1 MGQSVAQR
9 RGAAAWWAHGY
20 SARGGAVIIKCIFLF
35 CYTLQ
40 LPIMNLTAPAAP
52 LSAALSAPISAR
64 DIWADIAAV
73 RQSRPLVHCITNLVV
88 TNFTANVLLA
98 CGAAPV
104 MAHAHEEVQDM
115 AGIAQGLLLN
125 IGTLDPYWV
134 QSMKLAFAAA
144 QKRNIP
150 VVLDPVG
157 AGATPYRNQAL
168 EELLSQGAPGVVRGN
183 ASEVMSMAH
192 IAVTSRGVESS
203 ASVNDA
209 LGAAQALAARIQGTV
224 CVSGEVD
231 HILHA
236 DGRHASLRNG
246 HEWLTRITGV
256 GCALTALIAAVCS
269 VQPDYWRATVT
280 GMAWMGIAGE
290 IAFEKAQHA
299 GIGSMAV
306 ALLDALQQLR
316 EEDVVERLRL
326 VADGL

>member
-1 MGQSVAQR
+1 MKSNSQ
-9 RGAAAWWAHGY
+9 
-20 SARGGAVIIKCIFLF
+20 
-35 CYTLQ
+35 
-40 LPIMNLTAPAAP
+40 
-52 LSAALSAPISAR
+52 LSAQ
-64 DIWADIAAV
+64 DVWADIATV
-73 RQSRPLVHCITNLVV
+73 RQNKPLVHCITNLVV

-144 QKRNIP
+144 QKRGIP
-150 VVLDPVG
+150 VVIDPVG
-157 AGATPYRNQAL
+157 AGATSYRNQAL
-168 EELLSQGAPGVVRGN
+168 EELLQQGMPAVVRGN

-192 IAVTSRGVESS
+192 VAITSRGVESS
-203 ASVNDA
+203 ANVNDA
-209 LGAAQALAARIQGTV
+209 LGAAQALAARTQGTV

-231 HILHA
+231 HILHV
-236 DGRHASLRNG
+236 DGRHASLHNG

-269 VQPDYWRATVT
+269 VQPDHWRATIT

-290 IAFEKAQHA
+290 IAFDKTQHA
-299 GIGSMAV
+299 GIGCMAV

-316 EEDVVERLRL
+316 EEDVAARLRI
-326 VADGL
+326 VVDGL

>member
-1 MGQSVAQR
+1 MKSNSQ
-9 RGAAAWWAHGY
+9 
-20 SARGGAVIIKCIFLF
+20 
-35 CYTLQ
+35 
-40 LPIMNLTAPAAP
+40 
-52 LSAALSAPISAR
+52 LSAQ
-64 DIWADIAAV
+64 DVWADIATV
-73 RQSRPLVHCITNLVV
+73 RQNKPLVHCITNLVV

-144 QKRNIP
+144 QKRGIP
-150 VVLDPVG
+150 VVIDPVG
-157 AGATPYRNQAL
+157 AGATSYRNQAL
-168 EELLSQGAPGVVRGN
+168 EELLQQGMPAVVRGN
-183 ASEVMSMAH
+183 ATEVMSMAH
-192 IAVTSRGVESS
+192 VAITSRGVESS
-203 ASVNDA
+203 ANVNDA
-209 LGAAQALAARIQGTV
+209 LGAAQALAARTQGTV

-231 HILHA
+231 HILHV
-236 DGRHASLRNG
+236 DGRHASLHNG

-269 VQPDYWRATVT
+269 VQPDHWRATIT

-290 IAFEKAQHA
+290 IAFDKTQHA

-316 EEDVVERLRL
+316 EEDVAARLRI
-326 VADGL
+326 VVDGL

>member
-1 MGQSVAQR
+1 MKSNSQ
-9 RGAAAWWAHGY
+9 
-20 SARGGAVIIKCIFLF
+20 
-35 CYTLQ
+35 
-40 LPIMNLTAPAAP
+40 
-52 LSAALSAPISAR
+52 LSAQDL
-64 DIWADIAAV
+64 WADIATV
-73 RQSRPLVHCITNLVV
+73 RQNKPLVHCITNLVV

-134 QSMKLAFAAA
+134 QSMQLAFAAA
-144 QKRNIP
+144 QKRGIP
-150 VVLDPVG
+150 VVIDPVG
-157 AGATPYRNQAL
+157 AGATSYRNQAL
-168 EELLSQGAPGVVRGN
+168 EELLQQGMPAVVRGN

-192 IAVTSRGVESS
+192 VAITSRGVESS
-203 ASVNDA
+203 ANVNDA
-209 LGAAQALAARIQGTV
+209 LGAAQALAARTQGTV

-231 HILHA
+231 HILHV
-236 DGRHASLRNG
+236 DGRHASLHNG

-269 VQPDYWRATVT
+269 VQPDHWRATIT

-290 IAFEKAQHA
+290 IAFDKTQHA

-316 EEDVVERLRL
+316 EEDVAARLRI
-326 VADGL
+326 VVDGL

>member
-1 MGQSVAQR
+1 MKSNSQ
-9 RGAAAWWAHGY
+9 
-20 SARGGAVIIKCIFLF
+20 
-35 CYTLQ
+35 
-40 LPIMNLTAPAAP
+40 
-52 LSAALSAPISAR
+52 LSAQDL
-64 DIWADIAAV
+64 WADIATV
-73 RQSRPLVHCITNLVV
+73 RQNKPLVHCITNLVV

-144 QKRNIP
+144 QKRGIP
-150 VVLDPVG
+150 VVIDPVG
-157 AGATPYRNQAL
+157 AGATSYRNQAL
-168 EELLSQGAPGVVRGN
+168 EELLQQGMPAVVRGN

-192 IAVTSRGVESS
+192 VAITSRGVESS
-203 ASVNDA
+203 ANVNDA
-209 LGAAQALAARIQGTV
+209 LGAAQALAARTQGTV

-231 HILHA
+231 HILHV
-236 DGRHASLRNG
+236 DGRHASLHNG

-269 VQPDYWRATVT
+269 VQPDHWRATIT

-290 IAFEKAQHA
+290 IAFDKTQHA

-316 EEDVVERLRL
+316 EEDVAARLRI
-326 VADGL
+326 VVDGL

>member
-1 MGQSVAQR
+1 MSTPP
-9 RGAAAWWAHGY
+9 
-20 SARGGAVIIKCIFLF
+20 S
-35 CYTLQ
+35 
-40 LPIMNLTAPAAP
+40 LT
-52 LSAALSAPISAR
+52 AR

-115 AGIAQGLLLN
+115 TGIAQGLLLN
-125 IGTLDPYWV
+125 IGTLDPYHV
-134 QSMKLAFAAA
+134 QSMQLAFATAH
-144 QKRNIP
+144 KRGIP
-150 VVLDPVG
+150 VVIDPVG
-157 AGATPYRNQAL
+157 AGATPYRNRAL
-168 EELLSQGAPGVVRGN
+168 EELLQTGQPSVIRGN

-192 IAVTSRGVESS
+192 IAVTSRGVEST
-203 ASVNDA
+203 AHADDA
-209 LGAAQALAARIQGTV
+209 LGAAQALAQRIQGTV

-256 GCALTALIAAVCS
+256 GCALTALIAAVCC
-269 VQPDYWRATVT
+269 VQNKHGASSDYWRATIT
-280 GMAWMGIAGE
+280 SMAWMGIAGE

-299 GIGSMAV
+299 GIGTMAV
-306 ALLDALQQLR
+306 CLLDALQQLR
-316 EEDVVERLRL
+316 EEDVVERLQFA
-326 VADGL
+326 ADGI

>member
-1 MGQSVAQR
+1 MKSNSQ
-9 RGAAAWWAHGY
+9 
-20 SARGGAVIIKCIFLF
+20 
-35 CYTLQ
+35 
-40 LPIMNLTAPAAP
+40 
-52 LSAALSAPISAR
+52 LSAQDL
-64 DIWADIAAV
+64 WADIATV
-73 RQSRPLVHCITNLVV
+73 RQNKPLVHCITNLVV

-144 QKRNIP
+144 QKRGIP
-150 VVLDPVG
+150 VVIDPVG

-168 EELLSQGAPGVVRGN
+168 EELLQQGMAAVVRGN

-192 IAVTSRGVESS
+192 VAITSRGVESS
-203 ASVNDA
+203 ANVNDA
-209 LGAAQALAARIQGTV
+209 LGAAQALAARTQGTV

-231 HILHA
+231 HILHV
-236 DGRHASLRNG
+236 DGRHASLHNG

-269 VQPDYWRATVT
+269 VQPDHWRATIT

-290 IAFEKAQHA
+290 IAFDKTQHA

-316 EEDVVERLRL
+316 EEDVAARLRI
-326 VADGL
+326 VVDGL

>member
-1 MGQSVAQR
+1 MKSNSQ
-9 RGAAAWWAHGY
+9 
-20 SARGGAVIIKCIFLF
+20 
-35 CYTLQ
+35 
-40 LPIMNLTAPAAP
+40 
-52 LSAALSAPISAR
+52 LSAQ
-64 DIWADIAAV
+64 DVWADIATV
-73 RQSRPLVHCITNLVV
+73 RQNKPLVHCITNLVV

-144 QKRNIP
+144 QKRGIP
-150 VVLDPVG
+150 VVIDPVG

-168 EELLSQGAPGVVRGN
+168 EELLQQGMPAVVRGN

-192 IAVTSRGVESS
+192 VAITSRGVESS
-203 ASVNDA
+203 ANVNDA
-209 LGAAQALAARIQGTV
+209 LGAAQALAARTQGTV

-231 HILHA
+231 HILHV
-236 DGRHASLRNG
+236 DGRHASLHNG

-269 VQPDYWRATVT
+269 VQPDHWRATIT

-290 IAFEKAQHA
+290 IAFDKTQHA

-316 EEDVVERLRL
+316 EEDVAARLRI
-326 VADGL
+326 VVDGL

>member
-1 MGQSVAQR
+1 MKSNSQ
-9 RGAAAWWAHGY
+9 
-20 SARGGAVIIKCIFLF
+20 
-35 CYTLQ
+35 
-40 LPIMNLTAPAAP
+40 
-52 LSAALSAPISAR
+52 LSAQ
-64 DIWADIAAV
+64 DVWADIATV
-73 RQSRPLVHCITNLVV
+73 RQNKPLVHCITNLVV

-144 QKRNIP
+144 QKRGIP
-150 VVLDPVG
+150 VVIDPVG
-157 AGATPYRNQAL
+157 AGATSYRNQAL
-168 EELLSQGAPGVVRGN
+168 EELLQQGMPAVVRGN

-192 IAVTSRGVESS
+192 VAITSRGVESS
-203 ASVNDA
+203 ANVNDA
-209 LGAAQALAARIQGTV
+209 LGAAQALAARTQGTV

-231 HILHA
+231 HILHI
-236 DGRHASLRNG
+236 DGRHASLQNG
-246 HEWLTRITGV
+246 HEWFTRITGV

-269 VQPDYWRATVT
+269 VQPDHWRATIT

-290 IAFEKAQHA
+290 IAFDKTQHA

-306 ALLDALQQLR
+306 ALLDAVQQLR
-316 EEDVVERLRL
+316 EEDVAARLRI
-326 VADGL
+326 VVDGL

>member
-1 MGQSVAQR
+1 MKSNSQ
-9 RGAAAWWAHGY
+9 
-20 SARGGAVIIKCIFLF
+20 
-35 CYTLQ
+35 
-40 LPIMNLTAPAAP
+40 
-52 LSAALSAPISAR
+52 LSAQDL
-64 DIWADIAAV
+64 WADIATV
-73 RQSRPLVHCITNLVV
+73 RQNKPLVHCITNLVV

-144 QKRNIP
+144 QKRGIP
-150 VVLDPVG
+150 VVIDPVG

-168 EELLSQGAPGVVRGN
+168 EELLQQGMPAVVRGN

-192 IAVTSRGVESS
+192 VAITSRGVESS
-203 ASVNDA
+203 ANVNDA
-209 LGAAQALAARIQGTV
+209 LGAAQALAARTQGTV

-231 HILHA
+231 HILHV
-236 DGRHASLRNG
+236 DGRHASLHNG

-269 VQPDYWRATVT
+269 VQPDHWCATIT

-290 IAFEKAQHA
+290 IAFDKTQHA

-316 EEDVVERLRL
+316 EEDVAARLRI
-326 VADGL
+326 VVDGL

>member
-1 MGQSVAQR
+1 MKSNSQ
-9 RGAAAWWAHGY
+9 
-20 SARGGAVIIKCIFLF
+20 
-35 CYTLQ
+35 
-40 LPIMNLTAPAAP
+40 
-52 LSAALSAPISAR
+52 LSAQ
-64 DIWADIAAV
+64 DVWADIATV
-73 RQSRPLVHCITNLVV
+73 RQNKPLVHCITNLVV

-144 QKRNIP
+144 QKRGIP
-150 VVLDPVG
+150 VVIDPVG
-157 AGATPYRNQAL
+157 AGATSYRNQAL
-168 EELLSQGAPGVVRGN
+168 EELLQQGMPAVVRGN

-192 IAVTSRGVESS
+192 VAITSRGVESS
-203 ASVNDA
+203 ANVNDA
-209 LGAAQALAARIQGTV
+209 LGAAQALAARTQGTV

-231 HILHA
+231 HILHV
-236 DGRHASLRNG
+236 DGRHASLHNG

-269 VQPDYWRATVT
+269 VQPDHWRATIT

-290 IAFEKAQHA
+290 IAFNKTQHA

-306 ALLDALQQLR
+306 ALLDALQQLSER
-316 EEDVVERLRL
+316 QLVEMLHLDFAR
-326 VADGL
+326 

>member
-1 MGQSVAQR
+1 MKSNSQ
-9 RGAAAWWAHGY
+9 
-20 SARGGAVIIKCIFLF
+20 
-35 CYTLQ
+35 
-40 LPIMNLTAPAAP
+40 
-52 LSAALSAPISAR
+52 LSAQ
-64 DIWADIAAV
+64 DVWADIATV
-73 RQSRPLVHCITNLVV
+73 RQNKPLVHCITNLVV

-134 QSMKLAFAAA
+134 QSMQLAFAAA
-144 QKRNIP
+144 QKRGIP
-150 VVLDPVG
+150 VVIDPVG
-157 AGATPYRNQAL
+157 AGATSYRNQAL
-168 EELLSQGAPGVVRGN
+168 EELLQQGMPAVVRGN

-192 IAVTSRGVESS
+192 VAITSRGVESS
-203 ASVNDA
+203 ANVNDA
-209 LGAAQALAARIQGTV
+209 LGAAQALAARTQGTV

-231 HILHA
+231 HILHV
-236 DGRHASLRNG
+236 DGRHASLHNG

-269 VQPDYWRATVT
+269 VQPDHWRATIT

-290 IAFEKAQHA
+290 IAFDKTQHA

-316 EEDVVERLRL
+316 EEDVAARLRI
-326 VADGL
+326 VVDGL

>member
-1 MGQSVAQR
+1 MKSNSQ
-9 RGAAAWWAHGY
+9 
-20 SARGGAVIIKCIFLF
+20 
-35 CYTLQ
+35 
-40 LPIMNLTAPAAP
+40 
-52 LSAALSAPISAR
+52 LSAQDVL
-64 DIWADIAAV
+64 ADIATV
-73 RQSRPLVHCITNLVV
+73 RQNKPLVHCITNLVV

-144 QKRNIP
+144 QKRGIP
-150 VVLDPVG
+150 VVIDPVG
-157 AGATPYRNQAL
+157 AGATSYRNQAL
-168 EELLSQGAPGVVRGN
+168 EELLQQGMPAVVRGN

-192 IAVTSRGVESS
+192 VAITSRGVESS
-203 ASVNDA
+203 ANVNDA
-209 LGAAQALAARIQGTV
+209 LGAAQALAARTQGTV

-231 HILHA
+231 HILHV
-236 DGRHASLRNG
+236 DGRHASLHNG

-269 VQPDYWRATVT
+269 VQPDHWRATIT

-290 IAFEKAQHA
+290 IAFDKTQHA

-316 EEDVVERLRL
+316 EEDVAARLRI
-326 VADGL
+326 VVDGL

>member
-1 MGQSVAQR
+1 MKSNSQ
-9 RGAAAWWAHGY
+9 
-20 SARGGAVIIKCIFLF
+20 
-35 CYTLQ
+35 
-40 LPIMNLTAPAAP
+40 
-52 LSAALSAPISAR
+52 LSAQ
-64 DIWADIAAV
+64 DVWADIATV
-73 RQSRPLVHCITNLVV
+73 RQNKPLVHCITNLVV

-134 QSMKLAFAAA
+134 QSMRLAFAAA
-144 QKRNIP
+144 QKRGIP
-150 VVLDPVG
+150 VVIDPVG

-168 EELLSQGAPGVVRGN
+168 EELLQQGMPAVVRGN

-192 IAVTSRGVESS
+192 VAITSRGVESS
-203 ASVNDA
+203 ANVNDA
-209 LGAAQALAARIQGTV
+209 LGAARALAARTQGTV

-231 HILHA
+231 HILHV
-236 DGRHASLRNG
+236 DGRHASLHNG

-269 VQPDYWRATVT
+269 VQPDHWRATIT

-290 IAFEKAQHA
+290 IAFDKTQHA

-316 EEDVVERLRL
+316 EEDVAARLRL
-326 VADGL
+326 AVA

>member
-1 MGQSVAQR
+1 MKSNSQ
-9 RGAAAWWAHGY
+9 
-20 SARGGAVIIKCIFLF
+20 
-35 CYTLQ
+35 
-40 LPIMNLTAPAAP
+40 
-52 LSAALSAPISAR
+52 LSAQ
-64 DIWADIAAV
+64 DVWADIATV
-73 RQSRPLVHCITNLVV
+73 RQNKPLVHCITNLVV

-144 QKRNIP
+144 QKRGIP
-150 VVLDPVG
+150 VVIDPVG
-157 AGATPYRNQAL
+157 AGATSYRNQAL
-168 EELLSQGAPGVVRGN
+168 EELLQQGMPAVVRGN

-192 IAVTSRGVESS
+192 VAITSRGVESS
-203 ASVNDA
+203 ANVNDA
-209 LGAAQALAARIQGTV
+209 LGAARALAARTQGTV

-231 HILHA
+231 HILHV
-236 DGRHASLRNG
+236 DGRHASLHNG

-269 VQPDYWRATVT
+269 VQPDHWRATIT
-280 GMAWMGIAGE
+280 AMAWMGIAGE
-290 IAFEKAQHA
+290 IAFDKTQHA

-316 EEDVVERLRL
+316 EEDVAARLRL
-326 VADGL
+326 AVA

>member
-1 MGQSVAQR
+1 MKSNSQ
-9 RGAAAWWAHGY
+9 
-20 SARGGAVIIKCIFLF
+20 
-35 CYTLQ
+35 
-40 LPIMNLTAPAAP
+40 
-52 LSAALSAPISAR
+52 LSAQ
-64 DIWADIAAV
+64 DVWADIATV
-73 RQSRPLVHCITNLVV
+73 RQNKPLVHCITNLVV

-134 QSMKLAFAAA
+134 QSMRLAFAAA
-144 QKRNIP
+144 QKRGIP
-150 VVLDPVG
+150 VVIDPVG

-168 EELLSQGAPGVVRGN
+168 EELLQQGMPAVVRGN

-192 IAVTSRGVESS
+192 VAITSRGVESS
-203 ASVNDA
+203 ANVNDA
-209 LGAAQALAARIQGTV
+209 LGAARALAARTQGTV

-231 HILHA
+231 HILHV
-236 DGRHASLRNG
+236 DGRHASLHNG

-269 VQPDYWRATVT
+269 VQPDHWRATIT

-290 IAFEKAQHA
+290 IAFDKTQHA

-316 EEDVVERLRL
+316 EEDVAARLRI
-326 VADGL
+326 VVDGL

>member
-1 MGQSVAQR
+1 MKSNSQ
-9 RGAAAWWAHGY
+9 
-20 SARGGAVIIKCIFLF
+20 
-35 CYTLQ
+35 
-40 LPIMNLTAPAAP
+40 
-52 LSAALSAPISAR
+52 LSAQDL
-64 DIWADIAAV
+64 WADIATV
-73 RQSRPLVHCITNLVV
+73 RQNKPLVHCITNLVV

-144 QKRNIP
+144 QKRGIP
-150 VVLDPVG
+150 VVIDPVG
-157 AGATPYRNQAL
+157 AGATSYRNQAL
-168 EELLSQGAPGVVRGN
+168 EELLQQGMPAVVRGN

-192 IAVTSRGVESS
+192 VAITSRGVESS
-203 ASVNDA
+203 ANVNDA
-209 LGAAQALAARIQGTV
+209 LGAARALAARTQGTV

-231 HILHA
+231 HILHV
-236 DGRHASLRNG
+236 DGRHASLHNG

-269 VQPDYWRATVT
+269 VQPDHWRATIT

-290 IAFEKAQHA
+290 IAFDKTQHA

-316 EEDVVERLRL
+316 EEDVAARLRI
-326 VADGL
+326 VVDGL

>member
-1 MGQSVAQR
+1 MKSNSQ
-9 RGAAAWWAHGY
+9 
-20 SARGGAVIIKCIFLF
+20 
-35 CYTLQ
+35 
-40 LPIMNLTAPAAP
+40 
-52 LSAALSAPISAR
+52 LSAQ
-64 DIWADIAAV
+64 DVWADIATV
-73 RQSRPLVHCITNLVV
+73 RQNKPLVHCITNLVV

-115 AGIAQGLLLN
+115 AGIVQGLLLN

-144 QKRNIP
+144 QKRGIP
-150 VVLDPVG
+150 VVIDPVG
-157 AGATPYRNQAL
+157 AGATSYRNQAL
-168 EELLSQGAPGVVRGN
+168 EELLQQGMPAVVRGN

-192 IAVTSRGVESS
+192 VAITSRGVESS
-203 ASVNDA
+203 ANVNDA
-209 LGAAQALAARIQGTV
+209 LGAAQALAARTQGTV

-231 HILHA
+231 HILHV
-236 DGRHASLRNG
+236 DGRHASLHNG

-269 VQPDYWRATVT
+269 VQPDHWRATIT

-290 IAFEKAQHA
+290 IAFDKTQHA

-316 EEDVVERLRL
+316 EEDVAARLRI
-326 VADGL
+326 VVDGL

>member
-1 MGQSVAQR
+1 MKSNSQ
-9 RGAAAWWAHGY
+9 
-20 SARGGAVIIKCIFLF
+20 
-35 CYTLQ
+35 
-40 LPIMNLTAPAAP
+40 
-52 LSAALSAPISAR
+52 LSAQ
-64 DIWADIAAV
+64 DVWADIATV
-73 RQSRPLVHCITNLVV
+73 RQNKPLVHCITNLVV

-134 QSMKLAFAAA
+134 QSMRLAFAAA
-144 QKRNIP
+144 QKRGIP
-150 VVLDPVG
+150 VVIDPVG
-157 AGATPYRNQAL
+157 AGATSYRNQAL
-168 EELLSQGAPGVVRGN
+168 EELLQQGMPAVVRGN

-192 IAVTSRGVESS
+192 VAITSRGVESS
-203 ASVNDA
+203 ANVNDA
-209 LGAAQALAARIQGTV
+209 LGAAQALAARTQGTV

-231 HILHA
+231 HILHV
-236 DGRHASLRNG
+236 DGRHASLHNG

-269 VQPDYWRATVT
+269 VQPDHWRATIT

-290 IAFEKAQHA
+290 IAFDKTQHA

-316 EEDVVERLRL
+316 EEDVAARLRI
-326 VADGL
+326 VVDGL

>member
-1 MGQSVAQR
+1 MKSNSQ
-9 RGAAAWWAHGY
+9 
-20 SARGGAVIIKCIFLF
+20 
-35 CYTLQ
+35 
-40 LPIMNLTAPAAP
+40 
-52 LSAALSAPISAR
+52 LSAQDL
-64 DIWADIAAV
+64 WADIATV
-73 RQSRPLVHCITNLVV
+73 RQNKPLVHCITNLVV

-134 QSMKLAFAAA
+134 QSMRLAFAAA
-144 QKRNIP
+144 QKRGIP
-150 VVLDPVG
+150 VVIDPVG

-168 EELLSQGAPGVVRGN
+168 EELLQQGMPAVVRGN

-192 IAVTSRGVESS
+192 VAITSRGVESS
-203 ASVNDA
+203 ANVNDA
-209 LGAAQALAARIQGTV
+209 LGAARALAARTQGTV

-231 HILHA
+231 HILHV
-236 DGRHASLRNG
+236 DGRHASLHNG

-269 VQPDYWRATVT
+269 VQPDHWRATIT

-290 IAFEKAQHA
+290 IAFDKTQHA

-316 EEDVVERLRL
+316 EEDVAARLRL
-326 VADGL
+326 AVA

>member
-1 MGQSVAQR
+1 MSPNSQ
-9 RGAAAWWAHGY
+9 
-20 SARGGAVIIKCIFLF
+20 
-35 CYTLQ
+35 
-40 LPIMNLTAPAAP
+40 
-52 LSAALSAPISAR
+52 LSAQ
-64 DIWADIAAV
+64 DVWADIATV
-73 RQSRPLVHCITNLVV
+73 RQNKPLVHCITNLVV

-134 QSMKLAFAAA
+134 QSMRLAFAAA
-144 QKRNIP
+144 QKRGIP
-150 VVLDPVG
+150 VVIDPVG

-168 EELLSQGAPGVVRGN
+168 EELLQQGMPAVVRGN

-192 IAVTSRGVESS
+192 VAITSRGVESS
-203 ASVNDA
+203 ANVNDA
-209 LGAAQALAARIQGTV
+209 LGAARALAARTQGTV

-231 HILHA
+231 HILHV
-236 DGRHASLRNG
+236 DGRHASLHNG

-269 VQPDYWRATVT
+269 VQPDHWRATIT

-290 IAFEKAQHA
+290 IAFDKTQHA

-316 EEDVVERLRL
+316 EEDVAARLRL
-326 VADGL
+326 AVA

>member
-1 MGQSVAQR
+1 MKSNSQ
-9 RGAAAWWAHGY
+9 
-20 SARGGAVIIKCIFLF
+20 
-35 CYTLQ
+35 
-40 LPIMNLTAPAAP
+40 
-52 LSAALSAPISAR
+52 LSAQ
-64 DIWADIAAV
+64 DVWADIATV
-73 RQSRPLVHCITNLVV
+73 RQNKPLVHCITNLVV

-144 QKRNIP
+144 QKRGIP
-150 VVLDPVG
+150 VVIDPVG
-157 AGATPYRNQAL
+157 AGATSYRNQAL
-168 EELLSQGAPGVVRGN
+168 EELLQQGMPAVVRGN

-192 IAVTSRGVESS
+192 VAITSRGVESS
-203 ASVNDA
+203 ANVNDA
-209 LGAAQALAARIQGTV
+209 LGAAQALAARTQGTV

-231 HILHA
+231 HILHV
-236 DGRHASLRNG
+236 DGRHASLHNG

-269 VQPDYWRATVT
+269 VQPDHWRATIT

-290 IAFEKAQHA
+290 IAFDKTQHA

-316 EEDVVERLRL
+316 EEDVAARLRI
-326 VADGL
+326 VVDGL

>member
-1 MGQSVAQR
+1 MKSNSQ
-9 RGAAAWWAHGY
+9 
-20 SARGGAVIIKCIFLF
+20 
-35 CYTLQ
+35 
-40 LPIMNLTAPAAP
+40 
-52 LSAALSAPISAR
+52 LSAQ
-64 DIWADIAAV
+64 DVWADIATV
-73 RQSRPLVHCITNLVV
+73 RQIKPLVHCITNLVV

-144 QKRNIP
+144 QKRGIP
-150 VVLDPVG
+150 VVIDPVG
-157 AGATPYRNQAL
+157 AGATSYRNQAL
-168 EELLSQGAPGVVRGN
+168 EELLQQGMPAVVRGN

-192 IAVTSRGVESS
+192 VAITSRGVESS
-203 ASVNDA
+203 ANVNDA
-209 LGAAQALAARIQGTV
+209 LGAAQALAARTQGTV

-231 HILHA
+231 HILHV
-236 DGRHASLRNG
+236 DGRHASLHNG

-269 VQPDYWRATVT
+269 VQPDHWRATIT

-290 IAFEKAQHA
+290 IAFDKTQHA

-316 EEDVVERLRL
+316 EEDVAARLRI
-326 VADGL
+326 VVDGL

>member
-1 MGQSVAQR
+1 MTSNSQ
-9 RGAAAWWAHGY
+9 
-20 SARGGAVIIKCIFLF
+20 
-35 CYTLQ
+35 
-40 LPIMNLTAPAAP
+40 
-52 LSAALSAPISAR
+52 LSAQ
-64 DIWADIAAV
+64 DVWADIATV
-73 RQSRPLVHCITNLVV
+73 RQNKPLVHCITNLVV

-144 QKRNIP
+144 QKRGIP
-150 VVLDPVG
+150 VVIDPVG
-157 AGATPYRNQAL
+157 AGATSYRNQAL
-168 EELLSQGAPGVVRGN
+168 EELLQQGMPAVVRGN

-192 IAVTSRGVESS
+192 VAITSRGVESS
-203 ASVNDA
+203 ANVNDA
-209 LGAAQALAARIQGTV
+209 LGAAQALAARTQGTV

-231 HILHA
+231 HILHV
-236 DGRHASLRNG
+236 DGRHASLHNG

-269 VQPDYWRATVT
+269 VQPDHWRATIT

-290 IAFEKAQHA
+290 IAFDKTQHA

-316 EEDVVERLRL
+316 EEDVAARLRI
-326 VADGL
+326 VVDGL

>member
-1 MGQSVAQR
+1 MKSNSQ
-9 RGAAAWWAHGY
+9 
-20 SARGGAVIIKCIFLF
+20 
-35 CYTLQ
+35 
-40 LPIMNLTAPAAP
+40 
-52 LSAALSAPISAR
+52 LSAQ
-64 DIWADIAAV
+64 DVWADIATV
-73 RQSRPLVHCITNLVV
+73 RQNKPLVHCITNLVV

-115 AGIAQGLLLN
+115 AGIVQGLLLN

-144 QKRNIP
+144 QKRGIP
-150 VVLDPVG
+150 VVIDPVG
-157 AGATPYRNQAL
+157 AGATSYRNQAL
-168 EELLSQGAPGVVRGN
+168 EELLQQGMPAVVRGN

-192 IAVTSRGVESS
+192 VAITSRGVESS
-203 ASVNDA
+203 ANVNDA
-209 LGAAQALAARIQGTV
+209 LGAAQALAARTQGTV

-231 HILHA
+231 HILHV
-236 DGRHASLRNG
+236 DGRHASLHNG

-256 GCALTALIAAVCS
+256 GCALTALLAAVCS
-269 VQPDYWRATVT
+269 VQPDHWRATVT

-290 IAFEKAQHA
+290 IAFDKTQHA

-316 EEDVVERLRL
+316 EEDVAARLRI
-326 VADGL
+326 VVDGL

>member
-1 MGQSVAQR
+1 MKSNSQ
-9 RGAAAWWAHGY
+9 
-20 SARGGAVIIKCIFLF
+20 
-35 CYTLQ
+35 
-40 LPIMNLTAPAAP
+40 
-52 LSAALSAPISAR
+52 LSAQDL
-64 DIWADIAAV
+64 WADIATV
-73 RQSRPLVHCITNLVV
+73 RQNKPLVHCITNLVV

-144 QKRNIP
+144 QKRGIP
-150 VVLDPVG
+150 VVIDPVG
-157 AGATPYRNQAL
+157 AGATSYRNQAL
-168 EELLSQGAPGVVRGN
+168 EELLQQGMPAVVRGN

-192 IAVTSRGVESS
+192 VAITSRGVESS
-203 ASVNDA
+203 ANVNDA
-209 LGAAQALAARIQGTV
+209 LGAAQALAARTQGTV

-231 HILHA
+231 HILHV
-236 DGRHASLRNG
+236 DGRHASLHNG

-269 VQPDYWRATVT
+269 VQPDHWRATIT

-290 IAFEKAQHA
+290 IAFDKTQHA

-306 ALLDALQQLR
+306 ALLDALQQLSER
-316 EEDVVERLRL
+316 QLVEMLHLDFAR
-326 VADGL
+326 

>member
-1 MGQSVAQR
+1 MKSNSQ
-9 RGAAAWWAHGY
+9 
-20 SARGGAVIIKCIFLF
+20 
-35 CYTLQ
+35 
-40 LPIMNLTAPAAP
+40 
-52 LSAALSAPISAR
+52 LSAQ
-64 DIWADIAAV
+64 DVWADIATV
-73 RQSRPLVHCITNLVV
+73 RQNKPLVHCITNLVV

-125 IGTLDPYWV
+125 ISTLDPYWV

-144 QKRNIP
+144 QKRGIP
-150 VVLDPVG
+150 VVIDPVG
-157 AGATPYRNQAL
+157 AGATSYRNQAL
-168 EELLSQGAPGVVRGN
+168 EELLQQGMPAVVRGN

-192 IAVTSRGVESS
+192 VAITSRGVESS
-203 ASVNDA
+203 ANVNDA
-209 LGAAQALAARIQGTV
+209 LGAAQALAARTQGTV

-231 HILHA
+231 HILHV
-236 DGRHASLRNG
+236 DGRHASLHNG

-269 VQPDYWRATVT
+269 VQPDHWRATIT

-290 IAFEKAQHA
+290 IAFDKTQHA

-316 EEDVVERLRL
+316 EEDVAARLRI
-326 VADGL
+326 VVDGL

>member
-1 MGQSVAQR
+1 MKSNSQ
-9 RGAAAWWAHGY
+9 
-20 SARGGAVIIKCIFLF
+20 
-35 CYTLQ
+35 
-40 LPIMNLTAPAAP
+40 
-52 LSAALSAPISAR
+52 LSAQDL
-64 DIWADIAAV
+64 WADIATV
-73 RQSRPLVHCITNLVV
+73 RQNKPLVHCITNLVV

-144 QKRNIP
+144 QKRGIP
-150 VVLDPVG
+150 VVIDPVG
-157 AGATPYRNQAL
+157 AGATSYRNQAL
-168 EELLSQGAPGVVRGN
+168 EELLQQGMPAVVRGN

-192 IAVTSRGVESS
+192 VAITSRGVESS
-203 ASVNDA
+203 ANVNDA
-209 LGAAQALAARIQGTV
+209 LGAAQALAARTQGTV

-231 HILHA
+231 HILHV
-236 DGRHASLRNG
+236 DGRHASLHNG

-256 GCALTALIAAVCS
+256 GCALTALLAAVCS
-269 VQPDYWRATVT
+269 VQPDHWRATIT

-290 IAFEKAQHA
+290 IAFDKTQHA

-316 EEDVVERLRL
+316 EEDVAARLRI
-326 VADGL
+326 VVDGL

>member
-1 MGQSVAQR
+1 MKSNSQ
-9 RGAAAWWAHGY
+9 
-20 SARGGAVIIKCIFLF
+20 
-35 CYTLQ
+35 
-40 LPIMNLTAPAAP
+40 
-52 LSAALSAPISAR
+52 LSAQ
-64 DIWADIAAV
+64 DVWADIATV
-73 RQSRPLVHCITNLVV
+73 RQNKPLVHCITNLVV

-144 QKRNIP
+144 QKRGIP
-150 VVLDPVG
+150 VVIDPVG
-157 AGATPYRNQAL
+157 AGATSYRNQAL
-168 EELLSQGAPGVVRGN
+168 EELLQQGMPAVVRGN

-192 IAVTSRGVESS
+192 VAITSRGVESS
-203 ASVNDA
+203 ANVNDA
-209 LGAAQALAARIQGTV
+209 LGAAQALAARTQGTV

-231 HILHA
+231 HILHV
-236 DGRHASLRNG
+236 DGRHASLHNG

-269 VQPDYWRATVT
+269 VQPDHWRATIT
-280 GMAWMGIAGE
+280 GMAWMGIVGE
-290 IAFEKAQHA
+290 IAFDKTQHA

-316 EEDVVERLRL
+316 EEDVAARLRI
-326 VADGL
+326 VVDGL

>member
-1 MGQSVAQR
+1 MKSNSQ
-9 RGAAAWWAHGY
+9 
-20 SARGGAVIIKCIFLF
+20 
-35 CYTLQ
+35 
-40 LPIMNLTAPAAP
+40 
-52 LSAALSAPISAR
+52 LSAQ
-64 DIWADIAAV
+64 DVWADIATV
-73 RQSRPLVHCITNLVV
+73 RQNKPLVDCITNLVV

-144 QKRNIP
+144 QKRGIP
-150 VVLDPVG
+150 VVIDPVG
-157 AGATPYRNQAL
+157 AGATSYRNQAL
-168 EELLSQGAPGVVRGN
+168 EELLQQGMPAVVRGN

-192 IAVTSRGVESS
+192 VAITSRGVESS
-203 ASVNDA
+203 ANVNDA
-209 LGAAQALAARIQGTV
+209 LGAAQALAARTQGTV

-231 HILHA
+231 HILHV
-236 DGRHASLRNG
+236 DGRHASLHNG

-269 VQPDYWRATVT
+269 VQPDHWRATIT

-290 IAFEKAQHA
+290 IAFDKTQHA

-316 EEDVVERLRL
+316 EEDVAARLRI
-326 VADGL
+326 VVDGL

>member
-1 MGQSVAQR
+1 MKSNSQ
-9 RGAAAWWAHGY
+9 
-20 SARGGAVIIKCIFLF
+20 
-35 CYTLQ
+35 
-40 LPIMNLTAPAAP
+40 
-52 LSAALSAPISAR
+52 LSAQDL
-64 DIWADIAAV
+64 WADIATV
-73 RQSRPLVHCITNLVV
+73 RQNKPLVHCITNLVV

-115 AGIAQGLLLN
+115 AGIVQGLLLN

-144 QKRNIP
+144 QKRGIP
-150 VVLDPVG
+150 VVIDPVG
-157 AGATPYRNQAL
+157 AGATSYRNQAL
-168 EELLSQGAPGVVRGN
+168 EELLQQGMPAVVRGN

-192 IAVTSRGVESS
+192 VAITSRGVESS
-203 ASVNDA
+203 ANVNDA
-209 LGAAQALAARIQGTV
+209 LGAAQALAARTQGTV

-231 HILHA
+231 HILHV
-236 DGRHASLRNG
+236 DGRHASLHNG

-269 VQPDYWRATVT
+269 VQPDHWRATIT

-290 IAFEKAQHA
+290 IAFDKTQHA

-316 EEDVVERLRL
+316 EEDVAARLRI
-326 VADGL
+326 VVDGL